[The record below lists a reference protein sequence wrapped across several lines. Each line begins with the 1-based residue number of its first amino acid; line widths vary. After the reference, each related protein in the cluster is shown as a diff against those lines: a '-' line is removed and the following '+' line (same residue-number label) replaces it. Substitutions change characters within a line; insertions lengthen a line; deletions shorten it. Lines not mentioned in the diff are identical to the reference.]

1 MKIVHILIILLGSSF
16 LLSVPIDRY
25 HTYDEIQAKLE
36 AWDQEYGIESGS
48 SDIIF
53 ELSEIGRSALLDLPF
68 WMVKISDNANEDE
81 DEPRLLIQE
90 NHFYLIAFQNFHLN
104 LHKTFE

>member
-36 AWDQEYGIESGS
+36 AWNQEYGIESGS

-81 DEPRLLIQE
+81 DEPRILILGQCHAE
-90 NHFYLIAFQNFHLN
+90 
-104 LHKTFE
+104 